1 MPDLGIWSK
10 LNIYSNSDLCF
21 SVKYDAG
28 LNNLETG
35 GNLYFMFGI
44 KAKGIERLTISIF
57 TSPAKQYEL
66 KNVITGSGLFLSVH
80 NVPILHRTV
89 MIGSNFFFS
98 QNFKISSF

>member
-1 MPDLGIWSK
+1 
-10 LNIYSNSDLCF
+10 
-21 SVKYDAG
+21 VKYDAG

-44 KAKGIERLTISIF
+44 KAKEIERLTISIF

-98 QNFKISSF
+98 QNLIL